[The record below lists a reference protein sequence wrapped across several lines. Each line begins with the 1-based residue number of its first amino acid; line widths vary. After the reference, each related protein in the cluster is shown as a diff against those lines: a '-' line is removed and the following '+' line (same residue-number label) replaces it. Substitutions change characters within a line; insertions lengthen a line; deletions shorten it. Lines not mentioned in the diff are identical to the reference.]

1 MVGGEAIGN
10 TEIKER
16 RKKKKKHAEEKRRAL
31 AGTFFVAL
39 LVFFTW
45 CSSTYHFQYGF
56 CSLLRGKFT
65 SLSMTCISKINYLAR
80 FVF

>member
-39 LVFFTW
+39 LVFLHGVHLLITL
-45 CSSTYHFQYGF
+45 QYGF
-56 CSLLRGKFT
+56 CSLLRGKIT
-65 SLSMTCISKINYLAR
+65 SLSMTCVSKINYLAQ

>member
-45 CSSTYHFQYGF
+45 CSSTYHFTVWV
-56 CSLLRGKFT
+56 LLIIERE
-65 SLSMTCISKINYLAR
+65 NY
-80 FVF
+80 

>member
-31 AGTFFVAL
+31 AGTFFVTL
-39 LVFFTW
+39 LVFL
-45 CSSTYHFQYGF
+45 HG
-56 CSLLRGKFT
+56 
-65 SLSMTCISKINYLAR
+65 
-80 FVF
+80 